1 MLGPAGSAPDGTAAS
16 GGRAAARLAGRWP
29 RVARHLRA
37 GAIFLALSVLWIAL
51 GIGSPYFFTYNNILN
66 ILLQAAPISIIA
78 AGFTVVLVSGE
89 IDLSIGSAIGL
100 TASVVALLIIRE
112 EMPLV
117 AGIGLGMGIGLL
129 IGLFNGCVTVYFAMP
144 SFVVTL
150 ATLGIAQGAALVLT
164 AGRPVSGFPDWYPFI
179 GQGKL
184 WNEIP
189 MAIVIAACV
198 FAVLFFVLRRTSFGV
213 QLYAV
218 GGNREA
224 AKLAGVRVNRVL
236 ITAFVISGL
245 CGGLAG
251 IVLSSRLDAGH
262 GNFGQSNL
270 LDAVA
275 AVVVGGT
282 SLMGGAGS
290 VIGTLGGVLI
300 IATIRNGLILMGVQT
315 FWQQIAVGAIIIVA
329 VAINQI
335 AKGELPLI
343 HMLARLARRR

>member
-1 MLGPAGSAPDGTAAS
+1 MSESAAS
-16 GGRAAARLAGRWP
+16 GLTNRWP
-29 RVARHLRA
+29 QAAKYLRA
-37 GAIFLALSVLWIAL
+37 GAIFLALIVLWIAL
-51 GIGSPYFFTYNNILN
+51 SIGSQYFFTYRNILN
-66 ILLQAAPISIIA
+66 IFLQASPIAIIA
-78 AGFTVVLVSGE
+78 AGFTVVLIAGE

-112 EMPLV
+112 EMPLGV
-117 AGIGLGMGIGLL
+117 AIALAMCVGLM
-129 IGLFNGCVTVYFAMP
+129 IGLFNGYVTVYFGMP

-150 ATLGIAQGAALVLT
+150 ATLGIAQGTALVLT
-164 AGRPVSGFPDWYPFI
+164 AGRPVSGFPSWYPFI
-179 GQGKL
+179 GQGKV
-184 WNEIP
+184 WGEIP
-189 MAIVIAACV
+189 MAIIIAV
-198 FAVLFFVLRRTSFGV
+198 SVYAVLFFILSRTSLGV
-213 QLYAV
+213 QIYGV

-236 ITAFVISGL
+236 IMAFAISGL

-275 AVVVGGT
+275 AVVIGGT
-282 SLMGGAGS
+282 ALMGGAGS

-315 FWQQIAVGAIIIVA
+315 FWQQVAVGTIIIIA

-335 AKGELPLI
+335 AKGELPLVNT
-343 HMLARLARRR
+343 LVRLIRRR

>member
-1 MLGPAGSAPDGTAAS
+1 MNEP
-16 GGRAAARLAGRWP
+16 AARGFAQRWP
-29 RVARHLRA
+29 WVARYVRA
-37 GAIFLALSVLWIAL
+37 GAIFIALTVLWIAL
-51 GIGSPYFFTYNNILN
+51 SFGSPYFFTYNNILN
-66 ILLQAAPISIIA
+66 IFLQAAPISIIA
-78 AGFTVVLVSGE
+78 AGFTVVLITGE

-100 TASVVALLIIRE
+100 TASVVALVVIRAE
-112 EMPLV
+112 VPIV
-117 AGIGLGMGIGLL
+117 TGLFIGMGIGLL
-129 IGLFNGCVTVYFAMP
+129 IGLVNGYITVYFGMP

-150 ATLGIAQGAALVLT
+150 ATLGIAQGTALVLT

-184 WNEIP
+184 FGEIP
-189 MAIVIAACV
+189 MAIVIAVCV
-198 FAVLFFVLRRTSFGV
+198 YAVLFFLLRRTALGV
-213 QLYAV
+213 QLYAI

-224 AKLAGVRVNRVL
+224 ANLAGVRVNRVL

-282 SLMGGAGS
+282 SLMGGS
-290 VIGTLGGVLI
+290 GGRSS
-300 IATIRNGLILMGVQT
+300 AP
-315 FWQQIAVGAIIIVA
+315 WEAS
-329 VAINQI
+329 
-335 AKGELPLI
+335 
-343 HMLARLARRR
+343 

>member
-1 MLGPAGSAPDGTAAS
+1 MNHPVA
-16 GGRAAARLAGRWP
+16 RAFAQRWPWAARY
-29 RVARHLRA
+29 VRA
-37 GAIFLALSVLWIAL
+37 GAIFIALSVLWIAL
-51 GIGSPYFFTYNNILN
+51 SFGSPYFFTYNNILN

-78 AGFTVVLVSGE
+78 AGFTVVLITGE

-100 TASVVALLIIRE
+100 TASVVALVVIRAE
-112 EMPLV
+112 IPIV
-117 AGIGLGMGIGLL
+117 TGLCIGMGIGLL
-129 IGLFNGCVTVYFAMP
+129 IGLVNGYITVYFGMP

-150 ATLGIAQGAALVLT
+150 ATLGIAQGTALVLT
-164 AGRPVSGFPDWYPFI
+164 AGRPVSGFPDWFPFI

-184 WNEIP
+184 FGEIP

-198 FAVLFFVLRRTSFGV
+198 YAVLFFVLRRTALGV
-213 QLYAV
+213 QLYAI

-224 AKLAGVRVNRVL
+224 ANLAGVRVNRVL

-315 FWQQIAVGAIIIVA
+315 FWQQVAVGVIIILA

-335 AKGELPLI
+335 AKGELPL
-343 HMLARLARRR
+343 LDLLRRRFRRR

>member
-1 MLGPAGSAPDGTAAS
+1 MSS
-16 GGRAAARLAGRWP
+16 RAAFGLGNRWP
-29 RVARHLRA
+29 RAAQYLRT
-37 GAIFLALSVLWIAL
+37 GTVFLALIVLWIAL
-51 GIGSPYFFTYNNILN
+51 SFGSQYFLTYNNILN
-66 ILLQAAPISIIA
+66 ILLQAASISIIA
-78 AGFTVVLVSGE
+78 AGFTVVLIAGE

-112 EMPLV
+112 EMPLSV
-117 AGIGLGMGIGLL
+117 AIALGMCVGLL
-129 IGLFNGCVTVYFAMP
+129 IGLFNGFITIYFAMP

-150 ATLGIAQGAALVLT
+150 ATLGIAQGSALVLT

-184 WNEIP
+184 WGEIP

-198 FAVLFFVLRRTSFGV
+198 YAVLHFILRRTALGV
-213 QLYAV
+213 QIYAV

-224 AKLAGVRVNRVL
+224 AKLAGVRVNRVI

-251 IVLSSRLDAGH
+251 VVLSSRLDAGH

-275 AVVVGGT
+275 AVVIGGT
-282 SLMGGAGS
+282 ALMGGAGT
-290 VIGTLGGVLI
+290 VVGTLGGVLI

-315 FWQQIAVGAIIIVA
+315 FWQQVAVGTIIILA
-329 VAINQI
+329 VAINQL
-335 AKGELPLI
+335 AKGEFPLAN
-343 HMLARLARRR
+343 MLIRLIRRR

>member
-1 MLGPAGSAPDGTAAS
+1 MFDRPGAARRRARPPDRRRFRMS
-16 GGRAAARLAGRWP
+16 SRAAPGFSPRRWARA
-29 RVARHLRA
+29 ARYVRG
-37 GAIFLALSVLWIAL
+37 GAIFVALIVLWIAL
-51 GIGSPYFFTYNNILN
+51 SIGSPYFLTYNNILN

-78 AGFTVVLVSGE
+78 AGFTVVLITGE

-100 TASVVALLIIRE
+100 TASIVALVVIRQ
-112 EMPLV
+112 EMPIV
-117 AGIGLGMGIGLL
+117 AGIGIGMCIGLL
-129 IGLFNGCVTVYFAMP
+129 IGLFNGYVTVYFAMP

-184 WNEIP
+184 WDEIP

-198 FAVLFFVLRRTSFGV
+198 YALLFFVLRRTSLGV
-213 QLYAV
+213 QLYAI

-236 ITAFVISGL
+236 ITAFVVSGL

-300 IATIRNGLILMGVQT
+300 IAPSGTG
-315 FWQQIAVGAIIIVA
+315 
-329 VAINQI
+329 
-335 AKGELPLI
+335 
-343 HMLARLARRR
+343 